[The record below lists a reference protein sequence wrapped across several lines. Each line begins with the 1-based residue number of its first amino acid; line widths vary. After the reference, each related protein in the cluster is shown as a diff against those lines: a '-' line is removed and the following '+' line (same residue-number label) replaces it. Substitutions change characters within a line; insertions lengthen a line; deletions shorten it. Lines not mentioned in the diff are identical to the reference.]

1 MNPFKY
7 GSIVLGRD
15 FCGRKDLLNQITR
28 HMQSSQNTVVF
39 GERRIGKSSLVYE
52 AVRKLRGTHILYMD
66 LLGIKS
72 TDALCKRMLRA
83 IVTLEKRL
91 SWVTKMIKT
100 LSHLRPTI
108 TTDPVT
114 SMPIISFDASVE
126 LKVNSIQEVL
136 DLIES
141 ISKKKQFVVV
151 FDEFQ
156 DILKINDAIEAI
168 ALLRSKIQFHSN
180 IPYVFV
186 GSIRHKMD
194 EIFTSPNSA
203 FFKSAIP
210 ISVKPLPYEEFSKF
224 LIKKFEN
231 AQRKVLGE
239 TLKQVFEIANNI
251 TGDVQQLCETL
262 WEVTPKGDTVS
273 SDKLKAALELIFSR
287 EQKSYEA
294 FVSLLTDFQ
303 LKCLSAL
310 AREGGRRIYSM
321 DFVKAVG
328 PHSSASVNR
337 AMTRMIDINI
347 LYKREKEIRF
357 VNPFFKAWLLPRGR

>member
-7 GSIVLGRD
+7 GSIVLGKD
-15 FCGRKDLLNQITR
+15 FCGRKDLLKQIAA
-28 HMQSSQNTVVF
+28 HMEASQNIVIV

-52 AVRKLRGTHILYMD
+52 AVRKLRGTHILYTD

-72 TDALCKRMLRA
+72 VDAFCKRILKT
-83 IVTLEKRL
+83 IVILERKA
-91 SWVTKMIKT
+91 SWMTKIIQT
-100 LSHLRPTI
+100 LSYLKPMI
-108 TTDPVT
+108 SVDPIT
-114 SMPIISFDASVE
+114 SMPVVTFDASVE
-126 LKVNSIQEVL
+126 LEADSIQEVL

-141 ISKKKQFVVV
+141 LVHKKRFVVV

-156 DILKINDAIEAI
+156 DVLNINDDGETI

-210 ISVKPLPYEEFSKF
+210 ITVDPLPVEEFSKF
-224 LIKKFEN
+224 LIKKFESGK
-231 AQRKVLGE
+231 RKVVPD
-239 TLKQVFEIANNI
+239 TLKRVFNIANKV
-251 TGDVQQLCETL
+251 TGDIQQLCEAL
-262 WEVTPKGDTVS
+262 WEVTSPNDTVS
-273 SDKLKAALELIFSR
+273 PDNLKTALELIFTR

-294 FVSLLTDFQ
+294 FISLLTDFQ
-303 LKCLSAL
+303 FKCLSAL
-310 AREGGRRIYSM
+310 AREGGKSVYSM
-321 DFVKAVG
+321 DFVKEVG
-328 PHSSASVNR
+328 PHSTASVNR
-337 AMTRMIDINI
+337 AITRMIDINI
-347 LYKREKEIRF
+347 LFKVGKEIRF

>member
-7 GSIVLGRD
+7 GSIVLGKD
-15 FCGRKDLLNQITR
+15 FCGRKDLLKQITR
-28 HMQSSQNTVVF
+28 HMQASQNIVVF

-72 TDALCKRMLRA
+72 IDALCKRMLRA
-83 IVTLEKRL
+83 IVTLEKRT
-91 SWVTKMIKT
+91 SWVTKIIKT

-114 SMPIISFDASVE
+114 SMPIVSFDASVE
-126 LKVNSIQEVL
+126 LKANSIQEVL

-141 ISKKKQFVVV
+141 ISKKKRFVVV

-156 DILKINDAIEAI
+156 DILKTNDAGDAI

-180 IPYVFV
+180 IPYVFI

-194 EIFTSPNSA
+194 EIFTSPSSA

-210 ISVKPLPYEEFSKF
+210 ISVDPLLYEEFSKF
-224 LIKKFEN
+224 LIKKFEKG
-231 AQRKVLGE
+231 QRKILEE

-251 TGDVQQLCETL
+251 TGDIQQLCETL
-262 WEVTPKGDTVS
+262 WEVTAERDVVS
-273 SDKLKAALELIFSR
+273 PDNLKAALELIFSR
-287 EQKSYEA
+287 EQKSYET
-294 FVSLLTDFQ
+294 FVGLLTDFQ

-310 AREGGRRIYSM
+310 AWQGGKRIYSM
-321 DFVKAVG
+321 DFIKVVG

-347 LYKREKEIRF
+347 LFKSGKEIRF